1 LVTEG
6 GETRSRLIP
15 SQARYFRTS
24 RILEVI
30 RMSTSATAKVPAPEK
45 PGVPPRYGAL
55 DRYFKISE
63 RGSSLSR
70 EIRGGF
76 ATFFAMAYI
85 IVLNPIILGSAKDM
99 YGHQLD
105 NGQLV
110 TATALTA
117 AFTTLLMG
125 VIGNVP
131 IALAAGLGV
140 NTVVALQLAPR
151 MSWPDA
157 MGMVVLAG
165 FVVMLLVASGLR
177 ERVMAAVPFG
187 LRKGIAIGIGLFIM
201 LIGLVDSG
209 FVSRIPDAAHT
220 TVPLQLGAD
229 GHLNGWP
236 VLVFVLGVLLTL
248 ALLVRKVP
256 GAILISIVAMT
267 VVAVIINAVAHVP
280 SWGLTTPKW
289 PGNPV
294 SSPDFGLVGQVSL
307 FGGFHKVGVLNGVL
321 FVFTV
326 LLSSFFDAM
335 GTIMGIGDEAKLT
348 NAEGQMPGIN
358 KVLFVDGIAVA
369 AGGATSSSGTTCFV
383 ESTAGVGE
391 GARTGFANIVT
402 GLLFA
407 AALFLTPVATM
418 VPSQAAT
425 PALLAVGF
433 LILAGSIREID
444 WSDFTIAVP
453 AFVTMLMMPFT
464 YSITNGIGMGFIT
477 FVVLRLATGRAREIP
492 AAMYVV
498 SAVFAFYYLMP
509 ALGLT

>member
-1 LVTEG
+1 
-6 GETRSRLIP
+6 
-15 SQARYFRTS
+15 
-24 RILEVI
+24 
-30 RMSTSATAKVPAPEK
+30 MSTSAPAKVPAPQQ
-45 PGVPPRYGAL
+45 PGGTSGHGAL
-55 DRYFKISE
+55 DRHFRISE
-63 RGSSLSR
+63 RGSTLSR
-70 EIRGGF
+70 EVRGGF

-110 TATALTA
+110 TATAVTA

-125 VIGNVP
+125 VVGNVP

-140 NTVVALQLAPR
+140 NSVVALQLAPR

-165 FVVMLLVASGLR
+165 FIVMILVATGLR
-177 ERVMAAVPFG
+177 ERVMNAVPYS
-187 LRKGIAIGIGLFIM
+187 LRKAISIGIGLFIM

-209 FVSRIPDAAHT
+209 FVSRIPDVART
-220 TVPLQLGAD
+220 TVPLQLGGD

-236 VLVFVLGVLLTL
+236 VLVFVLGALLTL
-248 ALLVRKVP
+248 ALIVRKVS
-256 GAILISIVAMT
+256 GAILISIVTMT
-267 VVAVIINAVAHVP
+267 VLAVIINAVADIP

-294 SSPDFGLVGQVSL
+294 AAPDFGLIGEVSL
-307 FGGFHKVGVLNGVL
+307 FGGFAKVGVLTGVL

-326 LLSSFFDAM
+326 LLSCFFDAM
-335 GTIMGIGDEAKLT
+335 GTIMGVSDEARLT
-348 NAEGQMPGIN
+348 DAQGQMPGIN
-358 KVLFVDGIAVA
+358 KVLFVDGLAVA
-369 AGGATSSSGTTCFV
+369 AGGASSSSATTAFV

-391 GARTGFANIVT
+391 GARTGFANVVT
-402 GLLFA
+402 GGLFTV
-407 AALFLTPVATM
+407 ALFLTPIATM

-433 LILAGSIREID
+433 LILSGSVKEID
-444 WSDFTIAVP
+444 WADHTLAIP
-453 AFVTMLMMPFT
+453 AFVTMVMMPFT

-477 FVVLRLATGRAREIP
+477 FVVLRLAVGRGREIP

>member
-1 LVTEG
+1 
-6 GETRSRLIP
+6 
-15 SQARYFRTS
+15 
-24 RILEVI
+24 
-30 RMSTSATAKVPAPEK
+30 MSPSATAPVDATPPPAPQQ
-45 PGVPPRYGAL
+45 PSGGL
-55 DRYFKISE
+55 DRFFKISE
-63 RGSSLSR
+63 RGSSVAR

-85 IVLNPIILGSAKDM
+85 IVLNPIILGSAHDM
-99 YGHQLD
+99 YGHQL
-105 NGQLV
+105 NGGQLV
-110 TATALTA
+110 TATVLSA
-117 AFTTLLMG
+117 AFSTLLMG

-165 FVVMLLVASGLR
+165 IVVMLLVATGLR
-177 ERVMAAVPFG
+177 ERVMNAVPKS
-187 LRKGIAIGIGLFIM
+187 LRKGIAIGIGLFIL

-220 TVPLQLGAD
+220 TVPLQLGND

-236 VLVFVLGVLLTL
+236 VLVFVLGTLLTL

-267 VVAVIINAVAHVP
+267 AVALIINAVAGLP
-280 SWGLTTPKW
+280 AEAWGLTVPEW

-294 SSPDFGLVGQVSL
+294 ASPDFGLIGEVSL
-307 FGGFHKVGVLNGVL
+307 LGGFEKVGLLTGVL

-326 LLSSFFDAM
+326 LLSCFFDAM
-335 GTIMGIGDEAKLT
+335 GTILGVGDEAKLMDKDG
-348 NAEGQMPGIN
+348 NFPGIN
-358 KVLFVDGIAVA
+358 KVLFIDGVAVA
-369 AGGATSSSGTTCFV
+369 AGGASSSSATTCFV

-391 GARTGFANIVT
+391 GARTGLASVVS
-402 GLLFA
+402 GLLFTV
-407 AALFLTPVATM
+407 ALFLTPLATM

-425 PALLAVGF
+425 PALVAVGF
-433 LILAGSIREID
+433 MILAGSVRDID
-444 WSDFTIAVP
+444 WSDYTLAIP
-453 AFVTMLMMPFT
+453 AFLAMLMMPLT
-464 YSITNGIGMGFIT
+464 YSITNGIGIGFIA
-477 FVVLRLATGRAREIP
+477 FCVLRLVARRGREVP
-492 AAMYVV
+492 VAMYAV
-498 SAVFAFYYLMP
+498 SAVFVFYYAMP

>member
-1 LVTEG
+1 M
-6 GETRSRLIP
+6 P
-15 SQARYFRTS
+15 S
-24 RILEVI
+24 
-30 RMSTSATAKVPAPEK
+30 SATAPVGSDAQPPT
-45 PGVPPRYGAL
+45 PGQPSGGL
-55 DRYFKISE
+55 DGFFKISK
-63 RGSSLSR
+63 RGSTVGR

-110 TATALTA
+110 TATVVTA
-117 AFTTLLMG
+117 AFSTLLMG

-165 FVVMLLVASGLR
+165 LLVMVLVATGLR
-177 ERVMAAVPFG
+177 ERVMSAVPLG

-209 FVSRIPDAAHT
+209 FVSRIPDVAQT
-220 TVPLQLGAD
+220 TVPLQLGSN
-229 GHLNGWP
+229 GHLHGWP
-236 VLVFVLGVLLTL
+236 ILVFALGVLLTL
-248 ALLVRKVP
+248 TLIIRKVP

-267 VVAVIINAVAHVP
+267 VLAMIIDAVVKVP
-280 SWGLTTPKW
+280 SWGLTAPKW

-294 SSPDFGLVGQVSL
+294 ASPDFGLIGNVSL
-307 FGGFHKVGVLNGVL
+307 FGGFEKVGILTGVL

-326 LLSSFFDAM
+326 LLSCFFDAM
-335 GTIMGIGDEAKLT
+335 GTILGVGDEAKLMDKDG
-348 NAEGQMPGIN
+348 NLPGIN
-358 KVLFVDGIAVA
+358 RVLFVDGIAVA
-369 AGGATSSSGTTCFV
+369 AGGAGSASANTCYV

-391 GARTGFANIVT
+391 GARTGLASVVT
-402 GLLFA
+402 GLLFTV
-407 AALFLTPVATM
+407 ALFLTPLATM

-425 PALLAVGF
+425 PALIAVGF
-433 LILAGSIREID
+433 LILAGSVRDID

-453 AFVTMLMMPFT
+453 AFLAMVMMPFT
-464 YSITNGIGMGFIT
+464 YSITNGIGIGFVT
-477 FVVLRLATGRAREIP
+477 FSVLRLAAGRGREVP
-492 AAMYVV
+492 AALYAV
-498 SAVFAFYYLMP
+498 SAVFVFYYAMP

>member
-1 LVTEG
+1 
-6 GETRSRLIP
+6 
-15 SQARYFRTS
+15 
-24 RILEVI
+24 
-30 RMSTSATAKVPAPEK
+30 MSSSATAPVDVNEQ
-45 PGVPPRYGAL
+45 PPQPKNGL

-63 RGSSLSR
+63 RGSTVPR
-70 EIRGGF
+70 EIRGGL

-165 FVVMLLVASGLR
+165 FVVMILVATGLR
-177 ERVMAAVPFG
+177 ERVMNAVPLS

-236 VLVFVLGVLLTL
+236 VLIFVIGVLLTL

-256 GAILISIVAMT
+256 GAILISIVVMT
-267 VVAVIINAVAHVP
+267 VAAVIVNAVAKIP

-294 SSPDFGLVGQVSL
+294 ATPDFGLVGKVSL
-307 FGGFHKVGVLNGVL
+307 FGGFEKVGILTGVL

-326 LLSSFFDAM
+326 LLSCFFDAM
-335 GTIMGIGDEAKLT
+335 GTIMGISDEAHLT
-348 NAEGQMPGIN
+348 DENGQMPGMN
-358 KVLFVDGIAVA
+358 KVLFIDGIAVA
-369 AGGATSSSGTTCFV
+369 AGGASSSSATTCFV

-391 GARTGFANIVT
+391 GARTGLANVVT
-402 GLLFA
+402 GALFA
-407 AALFLTPVATM
+407 VALFLTPIATM

-433 LILAGSIREID
+433 LILSGGIRAID
-444 WSDFTIAVP
+444 WDDWTVAIP
-453 AFVTMLMMPFT
+453 AFITMLMMPFT
-464 YSITNGIGMGFIT
+464 YSITNGIGMGFIAFT
-477 FVVLRLATGRAREIP
+477 VLRVVAGRAKEVP
-492 AAMYVV
+492 VAMYAV

>member
-1 LVTEG
+1 
-6 GETRSRLIP
+6 
-15 SQARYFRTS
+15 
-24 RILEVI
+24 
-30 RMSTSATAKVPAPEK
+30 MSSSAPAKVPAPDQ
-45 PGVPPRYGAL
+45 PGAGPTYGAL
-55 DRYFKISE
+55 DRFFRISE
-63 RGSSLSR
+63 RGSTLSR
-70 EIRGGF
+70 EVRGGL

-140 NTVVALQLAPR
+140 NSVVALQLAPR

-165 FVVMLLVASGLR
+165 FVVMLLVATGLR
-177 ERVMAAVPFG
+177 ERVMNAVPYS
-187 LRKGIAIGIGLFIM
+187 LRKAISIGIGLFIM
-201 LIGLVDSG
+201 LIGLVDAG
-209 FVSRIPDAAHT
+209 FVSRIPDAAQT

-229 GHLNGWP
+229 GHLDGWP

-248 ALLVRKVP
+248 ALIVRKVA

-267 VVAVIINAVAHVP
+267 VVAVVINAVAKVP

-294 SSPDFGLVGQVSL
+294 ASPDFGLIGEVSL
-307 FGGFHKVGVLNGVL
+307 FGGFGKVGVLTGVL

-326 LLSSFFDAM
+326 LLSCFFDAM
-335 GTIMGIGDEAKLT
+335 GTIMGVSDEAKLT
-348 NAEGQMPGIN
+348 DGEGQMPGIN
-358 KVLFVDGIAVA
+358 KVLFVDGLAVA
-369 AGGATSSSGTTCFV
+369 AGGASSSSATTAFV

-391 GARTGFANIVT
+391 GARTGLANVVT
-402 GLLFA
+402 GSLFA
-407 AALFLTPVATM
+407 VALFLTPVATM

-425 PALLAVGF
+425 PALVAVGF
-433 LILAGSIREID
+433 LILAGSVKEID
-444 WSDFTIAVP
+444 WADYTIAVP

-477 FVVLRLATGRAREIP
+477 FAVLRLAAGRGREVP
-492 AAMYVV
+492 PAMYVV
-498 SAVFAFYYLMP
+498 AAVFAFYYLMP

>member
-1 LVTEG
+1 
-6 GETRSRLIP
+6 
-15 SQARYFRTS
+15 
-24 RILEVI
+24 
-30 RMSTSATAKVPAPEK
+30 MSPSATAPVDAKQPSAPE
-45 PGVPPRYGAL
+45 PHGGL
-55 DRYFKISE
+55 DRFFKISE
-63 RGSSLSR
+63 RGSSVGR
-70 EIRGGF
+70 EIRGGL

-105 NGQLV
+105 GGQLV
-110 TATALTA
+110 TATVLTA
-117 AFTTLLMG
+117 AFSTLLMG

-165 FVVMLLVASGLR
+165 IVVMLLVATGLR
-177 ERVMAAVPFG
+177 ERVMNAVPLS
-187 LRKGIAIGIGLFIM
+187 LRKGIAIGIGLFIL

-209 FVSRIPDAAHT
+209 FVSRVPDAAHT
-220 TVPLQLGAD
+220 TVPLQLGND

-236 VLVFVLGVLLTL
+236 VLVFVLGALLTL
-248 ALLVRKVP
+248 ALIVRKVP
-256 GAILISIVAMT
+256 GAILISIVTMT
-267 VVAVIINAVAHVP
+267 VVALIINAVADLP
-280 SWGLTTPKW
+280 GEAWGLTVPEW

-294 SSPDFGLVGQVSL
+294 ATPDFGLIGRLSL
-307 FGGFHKVGVLNGVL
+307 FGGFSKVGVLTGIL

-326 LLSSFFDAM
+326 LLSCFFDAM
-335 GTIMGIGDEAKLT
+335 GTILGVGDEAKLMDKDG
-348 NAEGQMPGIN
+348 NFPGIN

-369 AGGATSSSGTTCFV
+369 AGGASSSSASTCFV

-391 GARTGFANIVT
+391 GARTGFASVVT
-402 GLLFA
+402 GLLFTV
-407 AALFLTPVATM
+407 ALFLTPLATM

-433 LILAGSIREID
+433 LILSGSVRDVD
-444 WSDFTIAVP
+444 WSDFTLAIP
-453 AFVTMLMMPFT
+453 AFLAMLMMPLT
-464 YSITNGIGMGFIT
+464 YSITNGIGIGFIA
-477 FVVLRLATGRAREIP
+477 FCALRLAAGRGREVP

-498 SAVFAFYYLMP
+498 SAVFVFYYAMP

>member
-1 LVTEG
+1 MPV
-6 GETRSRLIP
+6 
-15 SQARYFRTS
+15 QDKA
-24 RILEVI
+24 
-30 RMSTSATAKVPAPEK
+30 PAP
-45 PGVPPRYGAL
+45 VAI
-55 DRYFKISE
+55 DRFFKISE
-63 RGSSLSR
+63 RGSTVAR
-70 EIRGGF
+70 EVRGGF

-99 YGHQLD
+99 YGNQLD
-105 NGQLV
+105 GGQLV
-110 TATALTA
+110 TATVLTA
-117 AFTTLLMG
+117 AFATLLMG

-165 FVVMLLVASGLR
+165 FLVMLLVATGLR
-177 ERVMAAVPFG
+177 ERVMNAVPTS

-209 FVSRIPDAAHT
+209 FVTRIPDVART
-220 TVPLQLGAD
+220 TVPLQLGSD

-236 VLVFVLGVLLTL
+236 VLVFALGALLTL
-248 ALLVRKVP
+248 VLIIRKVA
-256 GAILISIVAMT
+256 GAILISIVTMT
-267 VVAVIINAVAHVP
+267 VVALVIEVVADVP

-294 SSPDFGLVGQVSL
+294 DTPDFGLFGEFSL
-307 FGGFHKVGVLNGVL
+307 FGGFEKVGILTGVL

-326 LLSSFFDAM
+326 LLSTFFDAM
-335 GTIMGIGDEAKLT
+335 GTILGVGDEAKLMD
-348 NAEGQMPGIN
+348 EKGRLPGIN
-358 KVLFVDGIAVA
+358 RVLFVDGIAVA
-369 AGGATSSSGTTCFV
+369 SGGATSSSATTCFV

-391 GARTGFANIVT
+391 GARTGLASVVT
-402 GLLFA
+402 GALFSL
-407 AALFLTPVATM
+407 ALFLTPIATM

-433 LILAGSIREID
+433 LILAGSVRDID
-444 WSDFTIAVP
+444 WTDYTVAVP
-453 AFVTMLMMPFT
+453 SFLAMVMMPFT
-464 YSITNGIGMGFIT
+464 YSITNGIGIGFIT
-477 FVVLRLATGRAREIP
+477 FSLLRLAAGRGREVP
-492 AAMYVV
+492 VAMYVV
-498 SAVFAFYYLMP
+498 SAVFVFYYAMP

>member
-1 LVTEG
+1 M
-6 GETRSRLIP
+6 P
-15 SQARYFRTS
+15 S
-24 RILEVI
+24 
-30 RMSTSATAKVPAPEK
+30 STTASVDASKEPPK
-45 PGVPPRYGAL
+45 PPRGGI
-55 DRYFKISE
+55 DGFFKITE
-63 RGSSLSR
+63 RGSTLVR
-70 EIRGGF
+70 EVRGGF

-110 TATALTA
+110 TATALVA

-165 FVVMLLVASGLR
+165 FVVMLLVATGLR
-177 ERVMAAVPFG
+177 ERVMSAVPLS

-220 TVPLQLGAD
+220 TVPLQLGGD

-236 VLVFVLGVLLTL
+236 VLVFVLGALLTL

-256 GAILISIVAMT
+256 GAILISIVVMTIVAM
-267 VVAVIINAVAHVP
+267 IINAVATIP
-280 SWGLTTPKW
+280 SWGLTTPEW

-294 SSPDFGLVGQVSL
+294 AAPDFGLVGQVSL
-307 FGGFHKVGVLNGVL
+307 FGGFDKVGLLTGVL

-326 LLSSFFDAM
+326 LLSCFFDAM

-348 NAEGQMPGIN
+348 DANGNMPGMN

-369 AGGATSSSGTTCFV
+369 AGGASSASATTCFV

-402 GLLFA
+402 GGLFA
-407 AALFLTPVATM
+407 VALFLTPIATM

-433 LILAGSIREID
+433 LILSGSIGQID
-444 WSDFTIAVP
+444 WADFTVAIP
-453 AFVTMLMMPFT
+453 AFLTMLMMPFT
-464 YSITNGIGMGFIT
+464 YSITNGIGIGFIT
-477 FVVLRLATGRAREIP
+477 FTVLRLASGRGREVP
-492 AAMYVV
+492 AAMYIV

>member
-1 LVTEG
+1 M
-6 GETRSRLIP
+6 P
-15 SQARYFRTS
+15 S
-24 RILEVI
+24 
-30 RMSTSATAKVPAPEK
+30 SAPAKVPAPEQ
-45 PGVPPRYGAL
+45 PGAGPAYGAL
-55 DRYFKISE
+55 DRFFKISE
-63 RGSSLSR
+63 RGSTLPR

-85 IVLNPIILGSAKDM
+85 IVLNPIILGSAKDV

-110 TATALTA
+110 TATAVTA

-140 NTVVALQLAPR
+140 NSVVALQLAPR

-165 FVVMLLVASGLR
+165 FVVMLLVATGLR
-177 ERVMAAVPFG
+177 ERVMNAVPYS
-187 LRKGIAIGIGLFIM
+187 LRKAISIGIGLFIM

-209 FVSRIPDAAHT
+209 FVSRIPDVAQT
-220 TVPLQLGAD
+220 TVPLQLGGD
-229 GHLNGWP
+229 GHLGGWP
-236 VLVFVLGVLLTL
+236 VLVFILGALLTL
-248 ALLVRKVP
+248 ALIVRKVS
-256 GAILISIVAMT
+256 GAILISIVTMT
-267 VVAVIINAVAHVP
+267 VLAVVIEAVAKVP

-294 SSPDFGLVGQVSL
+294 ASPDFGLLGEVSL
-307 FGGFHKVGVLNGVL
+307 FGGFDKVGALTGTL

-335 GTIMGIGDEAKLT
+335 GTIMGVSDEAKLT
-348 NAEGQMPGIN
+348 DAQGQMPGIN
-358 KVLFVDGIAVA
+358 KVLFVDGLAVA
-369 AGGATSSSGTTCFV
+369 TGGASSSSATTAFV

-391 GARTGFANIVT
+391 GARTGFANVVT
-402 GLLFA
+402 GALFGV
-407 AALFLTPVATM
+407 ALFLTPVATM

-433 LILAGSIREID
+433 LILANSVKEID
-444 WSDFTIAVP
+444 WADYTVAIP
-453 AFVTMLMMPFT
+453 AFVTMVMMPFT

-477 FVVLRLATGRAREIP
+477 FAVLRLAAGRGREVP
-492 AAMYVV
+492 VAMYVV
-498 SAVFAFYYLMP
+498 AAVFGFYYLMP

>member
-1 LVTEG
+1 MSPSASAPVDAKQPPPNPPQG
-6 GETRSRLIP
+6 G
-15 SQARYFRTS
+15 
-24 RILEVI
+24 
-30 RMSTSATAKVPAPEK
+30 
-45 PGVPPRYGAL
+45 L
-55 DRYFKISE
+55 DGFFKITE
-63 RGSSLSR
+63 RGSTLAR
-70 EIRGGF
+70 EVRGGF

-105 NGQLV
+105 NKQLV
-110 TATALTA
+110 TATVLTA

-165 FVVMLLVASGLR
+165 FVVMLLVATGLR
-177 ERVMAAVPFG
+177 ERVMSAVPLG

-201 LIGLVDSG
+201 LIGLVDAG

-220 TVPLQLGAD
+220 TVPLQLGGD

-256 GAILISIVAMT
+256 GAILLSIVVMT
-267 VVAVIINAVAHVP
+267 VLAMIIHAVADVP
-280 SWGLTTPKW
+280 SWGLTTPEW

-294 SSPDFGLVGQVSL
+294 ATPDFGLVGEISL
-307 FGGFHKVGVLNGVL
+307 FGGFEKVGVLTGVL

-326 LLSSFFDAM
+326 LLSCFFDAM
-335 GTIMGIGDEAKLT
+335 GTIMGIGDEAHLT
-348 NAEGQMPGIN
+348 DDKGNFPGIN

-369 AGGATSSSGTTCFV
+369 AGGASSSSATTCFV

-391 GARTGFANIVT
+391 GARTGFANVVT
-402 GLLFA
+402 GGLFTV
-407 AALFLTPVATM
+407 ALFLTPIATM

-433 LILAGSIREID
+433 LILSGSIGQID
-444 WSDFTIAVP
+444 WSDYTIAIP

-477 FVVLRLATGRAREIP
+477 FTVLRLAAGRGREVP
-492 AAMYVV
+492 VAMYVV

-509 ALGLT
+509 ALDLT

>member
-1 LVTEG
+1 
-6 GETRSRLIP
+6 
-15 SQARYFRTS
+15 
-24 RILEVI
+24 
-30 RMSTSATAKVPAPEK
+30 MSTSAPAKVPTPEHPGKAPAS
-45 PGVPPRYGAL
+45 GAL

-63 RGSSLSR
+63 RGSTLPR

-110 TATALTA
+110 TATAVTA

-125 VIGNVP
+125 VVGNVP

-140 NTVVALQLAPR
+140 NSVVALQLAPR

-165 FVVMLLVASGLR
+165 FIVMLLVATGLR
-177 ERVMAAVPFG
+177 ERVMNAVPYS
-187 LRKGIAIGIGLFIM
+187 LRKAISIGIGLFIM

-209 FVSRIPDAAHT
+209 FVSRIPDVAQT

-236 VLVFVLGVLLTL
+236 VLVFILGALLTL
-248 ALLVRKVP
+248 ALIVRKVS
-256 GAILISIVAMT
+256 GAILISIVTMT
-267 VVAVIINAVAHVP
+267 VLAVIINSVAKIP
-280 SWGLTTPKW
+280 TWGLTTPKW

-294 SSPDFGLVGQVSL
+294 ATPDFGLIGKVSL
-307 FGGFHKVGVLNGVL
+307 FGGFSHVGVLTGIL

-326 LLSSFFDAM
+326 LLSCFFDAM
-335 GTIMGIGDEAKLT
+335 GTIMGVSDEAKLT
-348 NAEGQMPGIN
+348 DAQGYMPGIN
-358 KVLFVDGIAVA
+358 KVLFVDGLAVA
-369 AGGATSSSGTTCFV
+369 AGGASSSSATTAFV

-391 GARTGFANIVT
+391 GARTGFANVVT
-402 GLLFA
+402 GSLFA
-407 AALFLTPVATM
+407 IALFLTPVATM

-433 LILAGSIREID
+433 LILAGSIKEID
-444 WSDFTIAVP
+444 WADYTIAIP
-453 AFVTMLMMPFT
+453 AFVTMVMMPFT

-477 FVVLRLATGRAREIP
+477 FAVLRLAAGRGREVP
-492 AAMYVV
+492 VAMYVV
-498 SAVFAFYYLMP
+498 AAVFGFYYLMP

>member
-1 LVTEG
+1 M
-6 GETRSRLIP
+6 P
-15 SQARYFRTS
+15 
-24 RILEVI
+24 
-30 RMSTSATAKVPAPEK
+30 TSATAQAPS
-45 PGVPPRYGAL
+45 PGQPGGQPSSGAV

-63 RGSSLSR
+63 RGSSVAR

-99 YGHQLD
+99 YGHHLD

-165 FVVMLLVASGLR
+165 FVVMLLVATGLR
-177 ERVMAAVPFG
+177 ERVMNAVPYG
-187 LRKGIAIGIGLFIM
+187 LRKAIAIGIGLFIM

-209 FVSRIPDAAHT
+209 FVTRIPDIAQT
-220 TVPLQLGAD
+220 TVPLQLGTG
-229 GHLNGWP
+229 GHLTGWP

-248 ALLVRKVP
+248 ALIVRKVP

-267 VVAVIINAVAHVP
+267 VLAVIINLVAKVP

-294 SSPDFGLVGQVSL
+294 ATPDFGLIGQVSL
-307 FGGFHKVGVLNGVL
+307 FGGFAKVGVLTGVL

-326 LLSSFFDAM
+326 LLSCFFDAM
-335 GTIMGIGDEAKLT
+335 GTIMGVSDEAKLT
-348 NAEGQMPGIN
+348 DAQGQMPGIN
-358 KVLFVDGIAVA
+358 KVLLIDGLAVA
-369 AGGATSSSGTTCFV
+369 AGGASSSSATTCFV

-391 GARTGFANIVT
+391 GARTGLANVVT
-402 GLLFA
+402 GALFGV
-407 AALFLTPVATM
+407 ALFLTPVATM

-444 WSDFTIAVP
+444 WADFTIAIP
-453 AFVTMLMMPFT
+453 AFVTMVMMPFT

-477 FVVLRLATGRAREIP
+477 FVVLRLAAGRGRDIP
-492 AAMYVV
+492 VAMYVV
-498 SAVFAFYYLMP
+498 AAVFGFYYLMP

>member
-1 LVTEG
+1 
-6 GETRSRLIP
+6 
-15 SQARYFRTS
+15 
-24 RILEVI
+24 
-30 RMSTSATAKVPAPEK
+30 MSTSAPV
-45 PGVPPRYGAL
+45 

-63 RGSSLSR
+63 RGSTIGR
-70 EIRGGF
+70 EVRGGF

-105 NGQLV
+105 GGQLV
-110 TATALTA
+110 TATVLTA

-165 FVVMLLVASGLR
+165 FVVMLLVATGLR
-177 ERVMAAVPFG
+177 ERVMNAVPLS

-209 FVSRIPDAAHT
+209 FVTRVPDLAHT
-220 TVPLQLGAD
+220 TVPLQLGSN
-229 GHLNGWP
+229 GHLHGWP
-236 VLVFVLGVLLTL
+236 VLIFVIGALLTL
-248 ALLVRKVP
+248 TLIIRKTP
-256 GAILISIVAMT
+256 GAILISIVVMT
-267 VVAVIINAVAHVP
+267 LAAVVVQLIAELPAQA
-280 SWGLTTPKW
+280 WGLTVPQW

-294 SSPDFGLVGQVSL
+294 AAPDFGLVGQVSL
-307 FGGFHKVGVLNGVL
+307 FGGFGKVGVLTGVL

-326 LLSSFFDAM
+326 LLSCFFDAM
-335 GTIMGIGDEAKLT
+335 GTILGVGDEAKLT
-348 NAEGQMPGIN
+348 RPDGTFPGIN
-358 KVLFVDGIAVA
+358 RVLFVDGIAVA
-369 AGGATSSSGTTCFV
+369 SGGLTSSSATTCFV

-391 GARTGFANIVT
+391 GARTGLANIVT
-402 GLLFA
+402 GGLFTVS
-407 AALFLTPVATM
+407 LFLTPLATM

-425 PALLAVGF
+425 PALVAVGF
-433 LILAGSIREID
+433 LILAGSVRDID
-444 WSDFTIAVP
+444 WDDFTIAVP
-453 AFVTMLMMPFT
+453 AFLAMVMMPFT
-464 YSITNGIGMGFIT
+464 YSITNGIGIGFVT
-477 FVVLRLATGRAREIP
+477 FAVLRLATGRGREVP
-492 AAMYVV
+492 TAMYIV
-498 SAVFAFYYLMP
+498 SAVFVFYYAMP

>member
-1 LVTEG
+1 
-6 GETRSRLIP
+6 
-15 SQARYFRTS
+15 
-24 RILEVI
+24 
-30 RMSTSATAKVPAPEK
+30 MSTTATAKAMPPET
-45 PGVPPRYGAL
+45 PEGPLSGL

-63 RGSSLSR
+63 RGSTVAR
-70 EIRGGF
+70 EVRGGF

-105 NGQLV
+105 GGQLV
-110 TATALTA
+110 TATVLTA

-140 NTVVALQLAPR
+140 NTVVALQLAPK

-165 FVVMLLVASGLR
+165 LVVMLLVATGLR
-177 ERVMAAVPFG
+177 ERVMNAVPVG

-229 GHLNGWP
+229 GHLTGWP
-236 VLVFVLGVLLTL
+236 VLVFILGTLLTL
-248 ALLVRKVP
+248 ALIIRKVP
-256 GAILISIVAMT
+256 GAILISIVVMTILAM
-267 VVAVIINAVAHVP
+267 VINAIADIP
-280 SWGLTTPKW
+280 SWGLTTPQW

-294 SSPDFGLVGQVSL
+294 ASPDFGLVGQVSL
-307 FGGFHKVGVLNGVL
+307 FGGFSKVGVLTGVL

-326 LLSSFFDAM
+326 LLSCFFDAM
-335 GTIMGIGDEAKLT
+335 GTILGVGDEAKLT
-348 NAEGQMPGIN
+348 DADGNFPGIN
-358 KVLFVDGIAVA
+358 KVLLVDGLAVA
-369 AGGATSSSGTTCFV
+369 SGGATSSSATTCFV

-391 GARTGFANIVT
+391 GARTGLASVVT
-402 GLLFA
+402 GALFSV
-407 AALFLTPVATM
+407 ALFLTPLATM

-433 LILAGSIREID
+433 LILAGSIKEID
-444 WSDFTIAVP
+444 WSDYTIAVP
-453 AFVTMLMMPFT
+453 AFLAMVMMPFT
-464 YSITNGIGMGFIT
+464 YSITNGIGIGFIA
-477 FVVLRLATGRAREIP
+477 FSVLRLAAGRGREVP
-492 AAMYVV
+492 VAMYVV
-498 SAVFAFYYLMP
+498 SAVFVFYYAMP
-509 ALGLT
+509 ALGLM

>member
-1 LVTEG
+1 
-6 GETRSRLIP
+6 
-15 SQARYFRTS
+15 
-24 RILEVI
+24 
-30 RMSTSATAKVPAPEK
+30 MSPSATAPVDAQQPAAPQ
-45 PGVPPRYGAL
+45 PRGGV
-55 DRYFKISE
+55 DRFFRISE
-63 RGSSLSR
+63 RGSSVAR

-99 YGHQLD
+99 YGHQL
-105 NGQLV
+105 NGGQLV
-110 TATALTA
+110 TATVLTA
-117 AFTTLLMG
+117 AFSTLLMG

-165 FVVMLLVASGLR
+165 IVVMLLVATGLR
-177 ERVMAAVPFG
+177 ERVMHAVPMS
-187 LRKGIAIGIGLFIM
+187 LRKGIAIGIGLFIL

-209 FVSRIPDAAHT
+209 FVSRVPDAAHT
-220 TVPLQLGAD
+220 TVPLQLGSD

-236 VLVFVLGVLLTL
+236 VLVFIIGALLTL
-248 ALLVRKVP
+248 ALIVRKVP

-267 VVAVIINAVAHVP
+267 VVAMIIDVIADLPAGA
-280 SWGLTTPKW
+280 WGLTVPQW

-294 SSPDFGLVGQVSL
+294 ATPDFGLFGQASL
-307 FGGFHKVGVLNGVL
+307 FGGFSKVGLLTGIL

-326 LLSSFFDAM
+326 LLSCFFDAM
-335 GTIMGIGDEAKLT
+335 GTILGVGDEANLT
-348 NAEGQMPGIN
+348 DKDGNFPGIN
-358 KVLFVDGIAVA
+358 RVLFVDGIAVA
-369 AGGATSSSGTTCFV
+369 AGGGTSASAGTCFV

-391 GARTGFANIVT
+391 GARTGFASIVT
-402 GLLFA
+402 GLLFTV
-407 AALFLTPVATM
+407 ALFLTPLATM

-433 LILAGSIREID
+433 LIISGSVRDID
-444 WSDFTIAVP
+444 WSDYTLAIP
-453 AFVTMLMMPFT
+453 AFLAMLMMPLT
-464 YSITNGIGMGFIT
+464 YSITNGIGIGFIA
-477 FVVLRLATGRAREIP
+477 FSVLRVVAGRWREVP
-492 AAMYVV
+492 VPMYVV
-498 SAVFAFYYLMP
+498 SAVFVFYYAMP

>member
-1 LVTEG
+1 MPT
-6 GETRSRLIP
+6 
-15 SQARYFRTS
+15 
-24 RILEVI
+24 
-30 RMSTSATAKVPAPEK
+30 
-45 PGVPPRYGAL
+45 AL

-63 RGSSLSR
+63 RGSSLPR

-99 YGHQLD
+99 YGHHLD

-110 TATALTA
+110 TATAVTA
-117 AFTTLLMG
+117 AFTTILMG

-140 NTVVALQLAPR
+140 NSVVALQLAPR

-165 FVVMLLVASGLR
+165 LVVMLLVATGLR
-177 ERVMAAVPFG
+177 ERVMNAVPYG
-187 LRKGIAIGIGLFIM
+187 LRKAISIGIGLFIM

-209 FVSRIPDAAHT
+209 FISRIPDAAQT
-220 TVPLQLGAD
+220 TVPLQLGGD

-236 VLVFVLGVLLTL
+236 VLIFILGVLLTL
-248 ALLVRKVP
+248 ALIVRKVP

-267 VVAVIINAVAHVP
+267 VLAVIVNAVATIP

-294 SSPDFGLVGQVSL
+294 ATPDFGLIGKFSL
-307 FGGFHKVGVLNGVL
+307 FGGFSKVGVLTGIL

-326 LLSSFFDAM
+326 LLSCFFDAM
-335 GTIMGIGDEAKLT
+335 GTIMGISDEAKLT
-348 NAEGQMPGIN
+348 DGEGNMPGIN

-369 AGGATSSSGTTCFV
+369 AGGASSSSATTCFV

-391 GARTGFANIVT
+391 GARTGFANVVT
-402 GLLFA
+402 GALFA
-407 AALFLTPVATM
+407 VALFLTPIATM

-433 LILAGSIREID
+433 LILSGSVKEID
-444 WSDFTIAVP
+444 WADYTIAIP
-453 AFVTMLMMPFT
+453 AFITMLMMPFT

-477 FVVLRLATGRAREIP
+477 FVVLRLVAGRGREVP
-492 AAMYVV
+492 VPMYVV
-498 SAVFAFYYLMP
+498 AAVFGFYYLMP

>member
-1 LVTEG
+1 
-6 GETRSRLIP
+6 
-15 SQARYFRTS
+15 
-24 RILEVI
+24 
-30 RMSTSATAKVPAPEK
+30 MSTPAPAPAPASPE
-45 PGVPPRYGAL
+45 PAPREPSGGL
-55 DRYFKISE
+55 DRFFKISE
-63 RGSSLSR
+63 RGSSVAR
-70 EIRGGF
+70 EVRGGF

-99 YGHQLD
+99 YGNQLD
-105 NGQLV
+105 SGQLV
-110 TATALTA
+110 TATVLTA

-165 FVVMLLVASGLR
+165 FVVMLLVATGLR
-177 ERVMAAVPFG
+177 ERVMNAVPVG

-220 TVPLQLGAD
+220 TVPLQLGSD
-229 GHLNGWP
+229 GHLHGWP
-236 VLVFVLGVLLTL
+236 VLIFAVGTLLTL
-248 ALLVRKVP
+248 ALLIRKVP

-267 VVAVIINAVAHVP
+267 LVAVVVQLIADLP
-280 SWGLTTPKW
+280 DSGWGLTVPAW

-294 SSPDFGLVGQVSL
+294 ASPDFGLVGQVSL
-307 FGGFHKVGVLNGVL
+307 FGGFGKVGLLTGIL

-326 LLSSFFDAM
+326 LLSCFFDAM
-335 GTIMGIGDEAKLT
+335 GTILGVGDEAKLIDRKT
-348 NAEGQMPGIN
+348 GEFPGIN
-358 KVLFVDGIAVA
+358 RVLFVDGLAVA
-369 AGGATSSSGTTCFV
+369 SGGATSSSATTCFV

-391 GARTGFANIVT
+391 GARTGLANVVT
-402 GLLFA
+402 GGLFA
-407 AALFLTPVATM
+407 VALFLTPLATM

-425 PALLAVGF
+425 PALVAVGF
-433 LILAGSIREID
+433 LILAGSVRDID

-453 AFVTMLMMPFT
+453 AFLAMVMMPFT
-464 YSITNGIGMGFIT
+464 YSITNGIGIGFIA
-477 FVVLRLATGRAREIP
+477 FSVLRLATGRGREVP
-492 AAMYVV
+492 TAMYVV
-498 SAVFAFYYLMP
+498 SAVFVFYYAMP
-509 ALGLT
+509 ALGLG

>member
-1 LVTEG
+1 M
-6 GETRSRLIP
+6 P
-15 SQARYFRTS
+15 
-24 RILEVI
+24 
-30 RMSTSATAKVPAPEK
+30 TSASAKVPPSPE
-45 PGVPPRYGAL
+45 PPEDRRPPQNGL

-63 RGSSLSR
+63 RGSTLPR

-140 NTVVALQLAPR
+140 NSVVALQLAPR
-151 MSWPDA
+151 MAWPDA

-165 FVVMLLVASGLR
+165 FIVMLLVATGLR
-177 ERVMAAVPFG
+177 ERVMNAVPYG
-187 LRKGIAIGIGLFIM
+187 LRKAISIGIGLFVMIV
-201 LIGLVDSG
+201 GLVDSG
-209 FVSRIPDAAHT
+209 FVTRMPDAAQT
-220 TVPLQLGAD
+220 TVPLQLGTG
-229 GHLNGWP
+229 GHLHGWP

-248 ALLVRKVP
+248 ALIVRKAP
-256 GAILISIVAMT
+256 GAILISIVVMT
-267 VVAVIINAVAHVP
+267 VIAVIVNAVTDIP
-280 SWGLTTPKW
+280 SWGLTTPEW

-294 SSPDFGLVGQVSL
+294 ATPDFGLVGEVSL
-307 FGGFHKVGVLNGVL
+307 FGGFGKVGVLTGVL

-326 LLSSFFDAM
+326 LLSCFFDAM
-335 GTIMGIGDEAKLT
+335 GTIMGVSDEAKLT
-348 NAEGQMPGIN
+348 DAEGQMPGIN
-358 KVLFVDGIAVA
+358 KVLFVDGVAVA
-369 AGGATSSSGTTCFV
+369 AGGASSASATTCFV

-402 GLLFA
+402 GALFA
-407 AALFLTPVATM
+407 LALFLTPVATM
-418 VPSQAAT
+418 VSSQAAT
-425 PALLAVGF
+425 PALIAVGF

-444 WSDFTIAVP
+444 WSDFTIAIP

-464 YSITNGIGMGFIT
+464 YSITNGIGMGFLT
-477 FVVLRLATGRAREIP
+477 FSVLRLAAGRGREVP
-492 AAMYVV
+492 VAMHVV

>member
-1 LVTEG
+1 
-6 GETRSRLIP
+6 
-15 SQARYFRTS
+15 
-24 RILEVI
+24 
-30 RMSTSATAKVPAPEK
+30 MSPSATAKVDAT
-45 PGVPPRYGAL
+45 PPPPSPSSGGL
-55 DRYFKISE
+55 DGFFKISE
-63 RGSSLSR
+63 RGSSVAR

-105 NGQLV
+105 GGQLV
-110 TATALTA
+110 TATVLAA
-117 AFTTLLMG
+117 AFSTLLMG

-151 MSWPDA
+151 MSWADA

-165 FVVMLLVASGLR
+165 IVVMLLVATGLR
-177 ERVMAAVPFG
+177 ERVMNAVPG
-187 LRKGIAIGIGLFIM
+187 SLRKGIAIGIGLFIL

-220 TVPLQLGAD
+220 TVPLQLGSD

-236 VLVFVLGVLLTL
+236 VLVFVLGALLTL
-248 ALLVRKVP
+248 ILIVRKVP

-267 VVAVIINAVAHVP
+267 VVALIIDAVADLP
-280 SWGLTTPKW
+280 GEAWGLTVPEW

-294 SSPDFGLVGQVSL
+294 ATPDFGLLGHFSL
-307 FGGFHKVGVLNGVL
+307 FGGFHKVGVLTGIL

-326 LLSSFFDAM
+326 LLSCFFDAM
-335 GTIMGIGDEAKLT
+335 GTILGVGDEAKLT
-348 NAEGQMPGIN
+348 DAKGNFPGIN
-358 KVLFVDGIAVA
+358 RVLFVDGVAVA
-369 AGGATSSSGTTCFV
+369 AGGATSSSASTCFV

-391 GARTGFANIVT
+391 GARTGLASIVS
-402 GLLFA
+402 GLLFTV
-407 AALFLTPVATM
+407 ALFLTPLATM

-433 LILAGSIREID
+433 LIIAGSVRDID
-444 WSDFTIAVP
+444 WSDFTLAIP
-453 AFVTMLMMPFT
+453 AFLAMVMMPFT
-464 YSITNGIGMGFIT
+464 YSITNGIGIGFIA
-477 FVVLRLATGRAREIP
+477 FSVLRLATGRGREVP
-492 AAMYVV
+492 AAMYAV
-498 SAVFAFYYLMP
+498 SAVFVFYYMMP